1 MEPAR
6 CHIRP
11 TKSRRQVLIQY
22 ITLILAIIMNGVT
35 EVMQSTIR
43 KEPEPYH
50 TSILTGQGWV
60 IELIT
65 GHPDRIRCE
74 LGMHANVF
82 LQLVT
87 ELRTLGHTNSKF
99 LSLEEQL
106 AIFMYTCVTGLTI
119 RHVGERF
126 QRSSDTISR
135 YSIN

>member
-35 EVMQSTIR
+35 EVMQSTIW

>member
-106 AIFMYTCVTGLTI
+106 AIFMYMCVTGLTI